1 MLKKYYL
8 KGLPYLKIKNK
19 CDRLNAVFNFE
30 KIVMSDNQRKL
41 GIIAGGGSIPQMLIE
56 YVKSHQIP
64 YFVLAIEGN
73 ADRAAFS
80 ETVNHKW
87 IRIGQAGT
95 GFKYLKDEGVQD
107 VVMIGTIHR
116 PTLSELVPDLRT
128 AAFFTKI
135 GLRALGDDGILRAL
149 VKEIESENMKVV
161 GVHEIMPDLLTKE
174 GVLTKAKPD
183 KQALADIARGI
194 EVDLT
199 LGALD
204 VGQSVVVQQGLVLGV
219 EGIEGTDELIK
230 RCGGYS
236 RKGVGGVLVKL
247 RKTQQDMRIDLPTIG
262 TTTIENAHK
271 AGLRGIAVHAGNALI
286 VNENDVIKLANK
298 YKMFVMGVNPAE
310 KIK

>member
-1 MLKKYYL
+1 M
-8 KGLPYLKIKNK
+8 
-19 CDRLNAVFNFE
+19 E
-30 KIVMSDNQRKL
+30 TNQRKL
-41 GIIAGGGSIPQMLIE
+41 GIIAGGGSIPQILINYAKE
-56 YVKSHQIP
+56 HKIP

-73 ADRAAFS
+73 ADRACFD
-80 ETVNHKW
+80 ETINHKW

-128 AAFFTKI
+128 AAFFAKI
-135 GLRALGDDGILRAL
+135 GFRALGDDGILRAV
-149 VKEIESENMKVV
+149 VKELESESLKVV
-161 GVHEIMPDLLTKE
+161 GIHEIIPDLLTKE
-174 GVLTKAKPD
+174 GVLTKTKPD

-236 RKGVGGVLVKL
+236 RKGLGGVLVKL
-247 RKTQQDMRIDLPTIG
+247 RKTHQDMRIDLPTIG
-262 TTTIENAHK
+262 TTTIENAHN

-286 VNENDVIKLANK
+286 VDEPEVIKLANK
-298 YKMFVMGVNPAE
+298 YKMFLIGINPAE